1 MLLFIASENFQNK
14 IYIIM
19 STIKISLVIL
29 LIHVGALCA
38 TGQSIERNV
47 IASTGRSA
55 SAGNV
60 RVDYTLGE
68 VAVTTLQSPANKL
81 TQGFHQHY
89 DVSVGILQQPEFLLT
104 LEAYPNPTEHQLTLY
119 ITASA
124 PAFFTA
130 TIYDVAGRNSGI
142 VLRSEVTEKYAGTLD
157 VSQLSAGAYFIHLTD
172 AKGKH
177 AGTLR
182 FQKL

>member
-1 MLLFIASENFQNK
+1 
-14 IYIIM
+14 M
-19 STIKISLVIL
+19 STIKISLVTL
-29 LIHVGALCA
+29 LIHAGLFCA
-38 TGQSIERNV
+38 VGQSVERNV

-55 SAGNV
+55 SAGNIQ
-60 RVDYTLGE
+60 VDYTLGE

-81 TQGFHQHY
+81 TQGFHQSS
-89 DVSVGILQQPEFLLT
+89 DISVGISQQPEILLT
-104 LEAYPNPTEHQLTLY
+104 LEAYPNPTEHQLTLS

-124 PAFFTA
+124 PALFTA
-130 TIYDVAGRNSGI
+130 NIYDVAGRNTGLA
-142 VLRSEVTEKYAGTLD
+142 LRSEVTEKYAGNLD

-172 AKGKH
+172 ANGKH